1 MIPDIQKFSL
11 IFFSIVEK
19 LSGDYLYIPAV
30 IKFTKNKVIQCTMNT
45 NRIVSLSYVPF
56 KIFIIDVMNTYFW
69 RLLYPCS
76 EIFLMSS
83 YFAFLNIQTNIKLRI
98 QFLVIDGEKIIF
110 SQLYA
115 MNWKELEPKD

>member
-1 MIPDIQKFSL
+1 
-11 IFFSIVEK
+11 
-19 LSGDYLYIPAV
+19 
-30 IKFTKNKVIQCTMNT
+30 MNT